1 MKKIVRPVSQR
12 FRTLRRIA
20 PAVALALCWS
30 FAAAEE
36 SQTAPGTFRVEKL
49 ADGVSL
55 FLPPDGRVDLT
66 NAVVVERGDGLLV
79 VNAQPSPAA
88 AELFLADLARHST
101 LPVRYLVLPHPHA
114 DAAGGASSFPR
125 DTLVIA
131 TDVCRDAMRDPAFD
145 FAAEARRR
153 SAVPAA
159 WTAPP
164 RRLPTL
170 VLHARTRLDDE
181 KVPVE
186 LLPLAQAHTDGDLLV
201 QLPVQNVISGGSI
214 VFADRNPYAGDGH
227 IGGWLAAL
235 NNIAKTSPAAVVP
248 LRGRVLDAREIRVL
262 RDCFAWLRGH
272 VDLGFIDG
280 GGAALFNILIRSLL
294 FQAAAP
300 AGATGRATGRGRIR
314 YHVGGGI
321 TWASDAEAE
330 LQENLIKGGRLR
342 EALEAMAKSP
352 TSQHST
358 P

>member
-1 MKKIVRPVSQR
+1 MKKTLHPWSARVRTTRRLAPV
-12 FRTLRRIA
+12 
-20 PAVALALCWS
+20 VALALCCG

-36 SQTAPGTFRVEKL
+36 APAAPGTFRVEKL

-55 FLPPDGRVDLT
+55 FLPPADRIDLT
-66 NAVVVERGDGLLV
+66 NALVAEREDGLLV

-114 DAAGGASSFPR
+114 EAAGGASAFPR

-131 TDVCRDAMRDPAFD
+131 TNGCRDAMRDPAFD

-153 SAVPAA
+153 SAMPAA
-159 WTAPP
+159 WSAPP

-214 VFADRNPYAGDGH
+214 VFADRNPYARDGH

-280 GGAALFNILIRSLL
+280 LMA
-294 FQAAAP
+294 
-300 AGATGRATGRGRIR
+300 
-314 YHVGGGI
+314 
-321 TWASDAEAE
+321 AE
-330 LQENLIKGGRLR
+330 LPSWVVESEELGKRFDLQARPSFVNSVIDQAVE
-342 EALEAMAKSP
+342 EAVQARRKRGLP
-352 TSQHST
+352 Y
-358 P
+358 